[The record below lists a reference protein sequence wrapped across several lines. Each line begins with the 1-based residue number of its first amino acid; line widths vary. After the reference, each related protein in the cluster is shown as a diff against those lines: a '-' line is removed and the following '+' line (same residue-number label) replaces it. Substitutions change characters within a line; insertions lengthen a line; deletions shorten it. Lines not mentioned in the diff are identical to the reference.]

1 MQRTKV
7 EHYMTTDLFTV
18 HEDELVE
25 FVAVLMDWQRIRHVL
40 VEDHQHRLVGL
51 VSHRNL
57 LRYLAEHGGGA
68 GATGSGRPSRTSWSA
83 TPSPSP
89 PRRRR
94 SRPSASCASTRSA
107 SLPVVRDG
115 QLVGIITER
124 DFIHIASQLLDES
137 LQEG

>member
-57 LRYLAEHGGGA
+57 LRYLAEHGGGR
-68 GATGSGRPSRTSWSA
+68 GDRERTSVKDVMVRDPISV
-83 TPSPSP
+83 TPETKTVEAI
-89 PRRRR
+89 RLMREHKIG
-94 SRPSASCASTRSA
+94 